1 MPDASDG
8 RVPRPA
14 TAIEVAGVEKTFR
27 IPHQQILTLKERA
40 LHPLQRIE
48 YDELH
53 ALRDISFEVLE
64 GEFFGI
70 VGRNGSGKSTLLKC
84 LAGIYRADAGRIRVA
99 GRLSPFIEL
108 GVGFNPD
115 LTARDNV
122 IINAVMMGLSPRE
135 ARENFDDIIA
145 FAELEEFL
153 DLKLKN
159 YSSGM
164 QVRLAFS
171 VMVKSG
177 ADVLLIDEVLAV
189 GDASFQQKCL
199 DTFYRLRADGK
210 TIVLVTHDMTMVDRF
225 CHRAMLLEEG
235 RIHTIGDPGEV
246 GRIYLELN
254 FARAVG
260 LDSHGGTSRRADI
273 AGVWLEDSEGRR
285 VDSIVHGERLYMH
298 VTVDAHERIERPQLH
313 LWLDNDAGVRV
324 FATNTGHI
332 ADASVV
338 LEPGERMHLVVDA
351 ANPLPSGRHY
361 IGCSLT
367 AGTGAA
373 DTVVAAQRA
382 ADFVVYGG
390 EYVHGAMQLDHDF
403 RVQRERPEV
412 PR

>member
-1 MPDASDG
+1 MPEGDG
-8 RVPRPA
+8 AGRRYA
-14 TAIEVAGVEKTFR
+14 AIEVSDVEKTFR
-27 IPHQQILTLKERA
+27 IPHHQIHTLKERA
-40 LHPLQRIE
+40 LHPFKRIE

-53 ALRDISFEVLE
+53 ALRDVSFQILG

-84 LAGIYRADAGRIRVA
+84 LAGIYRADAGTIRVA

-122 IINAVMMGLSPRE
+122 IINAVMMGMTPRE
-135 ARENFDDIIA
+135 AREHFDDIIA

-171 VMVKSG
+171 VMVKSN

-189 GDASFQQKCL
+189 GDAAFQQKCL
-199 DTFYRLRADGK
+199 DTFYRLREEGK
-210 TIVLVTHDMTMVDRF
+210 TIVLVTHDMTIVDRF
-225 CHRAMLLEEG
+225 CHRALLLEDG
-235 RIHTIGDPGEV
+235 AIQHIGDPVEV
-246 GRIYLELN
+246 GGRYLALN
-254 FARAVG
+254 FSRAMG
-260 LDSHGGTSRRADI
+260 LETHGGTSRRADI
-273 AGVWLEDSEGRR
+273 VDVWLENADGRR
-285 VDSIVHGERLYMH
+285 VDAIEHGDRLYMH
-298 VTVDAHERIERPQLH
+298 VVVDAHERIERPQLH

-338 LEPGERMHLVVDA
+338 LEPGERIHLVVDA
-351 ANPLPSGRHY
+351 ANPLPSGRQY

-367 AGTGAA
+367 AGTGAT
-373 DTVVAAQRA
+373 DTVVAATRA

-390 EYVHGAMQLDHDF
+390 EYVHGAIQLDHDF
-403 RVQRERPEV
+403 TVEREVREV

>member
-1 MPDASDG
+1 MPDGDG
-8 RVPRPA
+8 AGRRYA
-14 TAIEVAGVEKTFR
+14 AIEVSDVEKTFR
-27 IPHQQILTLKERA
+27 IPHHQIHTLKERA
-40 LHPLQRIE
+40 LHPFQRIE
-48 YDELH
+48 YEELR
-53 ALRDISFEVLE
+53 ALRDISFEVLD

-84 LAGIYRADAGRIRVA
+84 LAGIYRADAGTIRVA
-99 GRLSPFIEL
+99 GQLAPFIEL

-122 IINAVMMGLSPRE
+122 VINAVMMGMTPRE
-135 ARENFDDIIA
+135 AREHFDEIIG

-171 VMVKSG
+171 VMVKSN

-189 GDASFQQKCL
+189 GDAAFQQKCF
-199 DTFYRLRADGK
+199 DTFYRLRAEGK
-210 TIVLVTHDMTMVDRF
+210 TIVLVTHDMTIVDRF
-225 CHRAMLLEEG
+225 CHRALLLEDG
-235 RIHTIGDPGEV
+235 AIHKIGDPVEV
-246 GRIYLELN
+246 GDTYLALN
-254 FARAVG
+254 FKRTVG
-260 LDSHGGTSRRADI
+260 LGSHGGQSRGADI
-273 AGVWLEDSEGRR
+273 ADVWLEDSSGRR
-285 VDSIVHGERLYMH
+285 VDSITHGDRLHMH
-298 VTVDAHERIERPQLH
+298 VVVDAHERVERPQLH

-332 ADASVV
+332 DDASVV

-351 ANPLPSGRHY
+351 ANALPSGRHY

-367 AGTGAA
+367 AGTGAT
-373 DTVVAAQRA
+373 DTVVAATRA

-390 EYVHGAMQLDHDF
+390 EYVHGVIQLEHDF
-403 RVQRERPEV
+403 TVKREMREAA
-412 PR
+412 R